1 MTVAPF
7 IQPTIL
13 QSIGH
18 AARLLNGSTHG
29 LAPKSVLVDY
39 IHTLPEEIRLI
50 WPTRLSTPKV
60 IFLIVR
66 YGNIAFAL
74 AQYLYTL
81 GFMFSEKGC
90 RHLLAVIAIV
100 QVVLIILGEG
110 IMYVRVLAFS
120 GRDRRVLGSLVF
132 AYVTTTVT
140 SVGCIVPW
148 VNSSFVAAGVVPGT
162 ACALLHDTHLYV
174 NAVHALLLL
183 SNTYLVAMLMAIGF
197 RRHRITGPS
206 IRERGGGVLYQFY
219 RAGLWYFL
227 VVLGL
232 NIANIL
238 VDVLN
243 VHLHGMLVTRI
254 VLQLRRYAEKNQTV
268 VLGSSNMSAEDESAM
283 AGFATWDRQE
293 HVLDPIDVGGRQ
305 DSGCNSDRPHR
316 RDPEDS
322 LYGGVSMSVH
332 IGLYMRGKGSTP

>member
-7 IQPTIL
+7 IQPTTL

-18 AARLLNGSTHG
+18 AARLLNSVRFAAIT
-29 LAPKSVLVDY
+29 LVLVDY

-60 IFLIVR
+60 IFVIVR

-81 GFMFSEKGC
+81 GFMFSENAC
-90 RHLLAVIAIV
+90 RHLLAVISM
-100 QVVLIILGEG
+100 VLIILGEG

-132 AYVTTTVT
+132 AYVATTVT
-140 SVGCIVPW
+140 SIGCIVPW
-148 VNSSFVAAGVVPGT
+148 VNSSFVAAGVVPGI

-243 VHLHGMLVTRI
+243 TYDFRYMLMSVQVHLHGMLVTRI

-268 VLGSSNMSAEDESAM
+268 VLGSSDMSAEDESAM
-283 AGFATWDRQE
+283 AGFATWHRQE
-293 HVLDPIDVGGRQ
+293 HVLDPIEFA
-305 DSGCNSDRPHR
+305 RP
-316 RDPEDS
+316 
-322 LYGGVSMSVH
+322 
-332 IGLYMRGKGSTP
+332 